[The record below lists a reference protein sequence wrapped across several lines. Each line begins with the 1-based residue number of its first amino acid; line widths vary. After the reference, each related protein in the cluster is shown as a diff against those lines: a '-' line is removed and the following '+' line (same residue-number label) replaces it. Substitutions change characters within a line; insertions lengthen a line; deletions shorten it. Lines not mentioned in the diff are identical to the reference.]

1 MLDDEQLG
9 HVRECRTSPG
19 SPMSSETLV
28 DETRIVEI
36 ARALA
41 LEVGGPRAANAV
53 TPTASLERDVGLGS
67 LERVE
72 LLMRLETALARE
84 LGDRF
89 LVLDTPREMAHAL
102 EEAPIV
108 TLATPPTVSAPQAA
122 STLRLESVPTLVTAL
137 RRRAEAE
144 PARIHAYLQDDPDA
158 PPVTYGAL
166 WEGATRIA
174 SALAAHGVRH
184 GDRVALML
192 PTGFDFLQAF
202 MGVLAAGAVVVPL
215 YPPARLDRMAEY
227 LQRQARILAN
237 ADATLLIGLP
247 EAAPVAHMLRGAAP
261 KLGTITT
268 TRALL
273 RGATAWKGDD
283 GASDDLAL
291 IQYTSGSTGHPKG
304 VPLTHANLL
313 ANIRAIATALELRP
327 ADVVASWLPLYH
339 DMGLIGTWLC
349 TLVQGIPLALMSPL
363 SFLARPERW
372 LWAIHQRRA
381 TLSAAPN
388 FAYELCVRKV
398 KDEALVGL
406 DLSSWRCALDGSEPV
421 GAGTLERFVGRFEH
435 YGLRRHALMP
445 VYGLAESAVALCFP
459 PLDRGP
465 LVDRLARESFA
476 RDGIAAPAAA
486 QDATALEFVSVG
498 RAIAG
503 HDVRLVDESDAE
515 VPDRVVGR
523 LHFRGPSCTT
533 GYFRNPGATARIMH
547 PGGWLDSGDLAYR
560 SAGELFITGRVK
572 DLIIKGGR
580 NLVPQEIEELA
591 GLVEGVRKGCVA
603 AFGLLDEEL
612 GTERLIV
619 LAESRLAES
628 VERERLARDVIAR
641 VAEGIGV
648 PPDIVRI
655 LPPGT
660 VPKTPSGKVRRS
672 AARAAYQAGHL
683 GERDAAPLRLRAGL
697 LAGAASVALR
707 DAGKGVARGLY
718 VVYSVVVWTLA
729 VVLFVPLFWM
739 LVHLLP
745 PGRPAREISRLACR
759 IALTIT
765 GCRLRVE
772 GRERIPREGAMIFV
786 ANHASFADTPALMVG
801 LPMDFRIVAMVE
813 VLAWPFVGDF
823 VRRGEHPT
831 VDRWHPS
838 RSVSDAAA
846 IEERLRAGD
855 AVLFFPEGGFAAA
868 SGLRAFRLG
877 AFEAAVATGAPVIPV
892 AIRGTRYVL
901 RGGARLPHPGRIDLW
916 IGEPLRADG
925 TGWDAALRLR
935 ERAAEA
941 IAAHC
946 AEPRLG

>member
-1 MLDDEQLG
+1 L
-9 HVRECRTSPG
+9 
-19 SPMSSETLV
+19 
-28 DETRIVEI
+28 
-36 ARALA
+36 AR
-41 LEVGGPRAANAV
+41 EVGGTRAETSV

-89 LVLDTPREMAHAL
+89 LVLDTPREMAQAL
-102 EEAPIV
+102 EETPIMTRAMVSEV
-108 TLATPPTVSAPQAA
+108 TAPQGA
-122 STLRLESVPTLVTAL
+122 STLQLESVPTLVAAL

-166 WEGATRIA
+166 WDGAMRIA
-174 SALAAHGVRH
+174 SALTARGVRR

-192 PTGFDFLQAF
+192 PTGFDFLQSF
-202 MGVLAAGAVVVPL
+202 MGILAAGAAAVPL

-227 LQRQARILAN
+227 LKRQSRILAN
-237 ADATLLIGLP
+237 AEVAVLIGLP
-247 EAAPVAHMLRGAAP
+247 EAAPVSQMLRGAAP
-261 KLGTITT
+261 TLDTITT

-273 RGATAWKGDD
+273 REASEWKSED

-291 IQYTSGSTGHPKG
+291 IQYTSGSTGDPKG

-313 ANIRAIATALELRP
+313 ANIHAIATALELRP
-327 ADVVASWLPLYH
+327 TDVAASWLPMYH

-388 FAYELCVRKV
+388 FAYELCARKV
-398 KDEALVGL
+398 KEEALVGL

-421 GAGTLERFVGRFEH
+421 SAASLERFVLRFER
-435 YGLRRHALMP
+435 YGLRHHAMTP

-465 LVDRLARESFA
+465 LVDRVTRESFA
-476 RDGIAAPAAA
+476 CDGIAAPALA
-486 QDATALEFVSVG
+486 QDASALEFVSVG
-498 RAIAG
+498 RPIAG
-503 HDVRLVDESDAE
+503 HEVRLVDENDAE
-515 VPDRVVGR
+515 LPDRVVGH
-523 LHFRGPSCTT
+523 LHFRGPSCTA
-533 GYFRNPGATARIMH
+533 GYFRNPGATASIMH
-547 PGGWLDSGDLAYR
+547 PTGWLDSGDLAYR

-572 DLIIKGGR
+572 DLIIKSGR

-591 GLVEGVRKGCVA
+591 GSVEGVRKGCVA

-619 LAESRLAES
+619 VAESRLAEPA
-628 VERERLARDVIAR
+628 ERERLARDIIAR
-641 VAEGIGV
+641 VSEGVGV
-648 PPDIVRI
+648 PPDVVQVV
-655 LPPGT
+655 PPGT
-660 VPKTPSGKVRRS
+660 VPKTPSGKVRRA
-672 AARAAYQAGHL
+672 AARAAYQGGHL
-683 GERDAAPLRLRAGL
+683 GERNAAPLRLRAGL
-697 LAGAASVALR
+697 MVGAANEALR
-707 DAGKGVARGLY
+707 DAGNRVARGLY
-718 VVYSVVVWTLA
+718 AVYCVIAWLFSVVF
-729 VVLFVPLFWM
+729 FVPPLWM

-745 PGRPAREISRLACR
+745 AGRPARMLGRIASRV
-759 IALTIT
+759 ALTIT
-765 GCRLRVE
+765 GCWLRVE
-772 GRERIPREGAMIFV
+772 GRERIPREGAMILV

-813 VLAWPFVGDF
+813 VLKWPFVGDF

-838 RSVSDAAA
+838 RGVSDAAA
-846 IEERLRAGD
+846 IEARLRAGD
-855 AVLFFPEGGFAAA
+855 AVLFFPEGGFARTR
-868 SGLRAFRLG
+868 GLRAFRLG
-877 AFEAAVATGAPVIPV
+877 AFEAAVSTGTPVIPV
-892 AIRGTRYVL
+892 AIRGTRRVL
-901 RGGARLPHPGRIDLW
+901 RGGTRLPHPGHVDIW
-916 IGEPLRADG
+916 IGEPLRAEG
-925 TGWDAALRLR
+925 AGWDAALRLR
-935 ERAAEA
+935 DRAAEA

-946 AEPRLG
+946 GEPRLG